1 MVRFNLPPGWPSPP
15 EGWRPPPNWKP
26 DPKWPQPPADW
37 QLWVDED
44 ASHSLS
50 HEGKPAPTP
59 GVLAR
64 PSFADRMRGKWG
76 WAAAALVCL
85 LGLIAGGFAE
95 ALIFGGLT
103 ALILG
108 VVAIIRESRRQGVRQ
123 RPGTL
128 AALIAGGASVFIGGI
143 ALPSENAPVTNTPSS
158 MATSHPPQP
167 PPTSE
172 PTPSPTTKK
181 SGQPAQGS
189 SATFKHFKITVSRI
203 TQDGS
208 RVRMLAKVCV
218 RSLPLDPQGNRTR
231 ISWDPWSIRAG
242 SKTIDP
248 SSLRT
253 AVKKKFPPDATYR
266 VGQCASGW
274 IPFTTDETVTRIL
287 YANGVGDRAV
297 WDATDLSA
305 KPKTETTEPKPAPR
319 QRPKV
324 DRAAKD
330 YRNCTALNRD
340 YPHGVGRPDA
350 RDKTRNG
357 SQRVTNFEANR
368 PLYDANSESDRD
380 GDGIACEEH

>member
-1 MVRFNLPPGWPSPP
+1 M
-15 EGWRPPPNWKP
+15 
-26 DPKWPQPPADW
+26 
-37 QLWVDED
+37 
-44 ASHSLS
+44 
-50 HEGKPAPTP
+50 PAPTP

-85 LGLIAGGFAE
+85 LGLIAGGLAD

-108 VVAIIRESRRQGVRQ
+108 MVAIIRESRRQGVRQ
-123 RPGTL
+123 RPGTV

-143 ALPSENAPVTNTPSS
+143 ASPSENAPVANTPTS

-167 PPTSE
+167 PPTSQ

-181 SGQPAQGS
+181 SGQPAQSKGS

-218 RSLPLDPQGNRTR
+218 RSLPPDPQGSRTR

-248 SSLRT
+248 SSPAQHSKRSSHRT
-253 AVKKKFPPDATYR
+253 P
-266 VGQCASGW
+266 
-274 IPFTTDETVTRIL
+274 RIRS
-287 YANGVGDRAV
+287 AN
-297 WDATDLSA
+297 
-305 KPKTETTEPKPAPR
+305 APR
-319 QRPKV
+319 AGSRSRRMKRSREFGMRTVSAIGRSGTPLTYPPSRKQRRLSRSPHLGSGP
-324 DRAAKD
+324 RLAELPRIIEIAQALTATILTELAALAPGTGPE
-330 YRNCTALNRD
+330 TA
-340 YPHGVGRPDA
+340 A
-350 RDKTRNG
+350 
-357 SQRVTNFEANR
+357 SA
-368 PLYDANSESDRD
+368 
-380 GDGIACEEH
+380 